1 MKLCN
6 IQLQENMSEIYNINS
21 EIFLK
26 KYKHRT
32 ELNTE
37 REEREC
43 QVQDVFE
50 KGSNYPARMR
60 KG

>member
-6 IQLQENMSEIYNINS
+6 IQLQENMSEIYDINS
-21 EIFLK
+21 EKWDEIQAQNI
-26 KYKHRT
+26 

-37 REEREC
+37 RGERER

-50 KGSNYPARMR
+50 KANN
-60 KG
+60 